1 MTTVLCH
8 TPGGIPKWLT
18 PFHDCKVTCFLPRL
32 FPLFSHVQ
40 HIDSSSTR
48 FWHWGNSHY
57 YWESITLL
65 LKAVPSAI
73 SARESRVVAM
83 LYTVIK
89 PSYVRF
95 LENVSILMLLMSLMS
110 CPAHL
115 WLMKEQTFWFLE
127 KVFSLVNTFS
137 RISRVRSLKL
147 Q

>member
-8 TPGGIPKWLT
+8 TAGGIPKWLT
-18 PFHDCKVTCFLPRL
+18 PFHDCKAMCFLPRL

-40 HIDSSSTR
+40 HIDSSSTH
-48 FWHWGNSHY
+48 FWQGGNSHY

-73 SARESRVVAM
+73 SPRGSRVVAM

-89 PSYVRF
+89 PSYDRF

-110 CPAHL
+110 CPVL
-115 WLMKEQTFWFLE
+115 LILG
-127 KVFSLVNTFS
+127 
-137 RISRVRSLKL
+137 SLKNRPSDFWRRSSVL
-147 Q
+147 SILSPEYPE